1 MSTERVD
8 TAAQAGRGEKGLM
21 DTASAA
27 AARCPPRRAVLR
39 HALEYALFRV
49 LLFLLERLSWAAA
62 RRAGQ
67 ILGLITFSL
76 LRIRRRVVL
85 DNLAHA
91 FPAWSPSRRLAV
103 ARECYRQFGTTF
115 LELCLLP
122 RTRPED
128 LVARAALGDSEQFD
142 AALREGHGA
151 VIITGHLGNWEA
163 LGASLAARGYPLY
176 GLVARQRNRRISEQV
191 RRMRESVGI
200 RLLYTDRGLM
210 PVMRAL
216 RGNGFVAFPIDQDAG
231 RDGVFVEF
239 LGRMASAPLG
249 PVRFAR
255 HAGCPMIPGFCLR
268 QPDGTYKLE
277 MPGAVWVRTDLPPD
291 EAELEALTRVIAL
304 LEEVVRRYP
313 EQWFW
318 MHRRW
323 KTRPPGETPQSDR
336 RTGRAGLGRG
346 KRCAS

>member
-1 MSTERVD
+1 MSMEGTDSVAR
-8 TAAQAGRGEKGLM
+8 AGRGETGPRGA
-21 DTASAA
+21 ASAGDV
-27 AARCPPRRAVLR
+27 RRPQRLASFR
-39 HALEYALFRV
+39 HALEYAVFRV
-49 LLFLLERLSWAAA
+49 LLLLLERLSWDAA
-62 RRAGQ
+62 RRVGQ
-67 ILGLITFSL
+67 ILGTITFSA
-76 LRIRRRVVL
+76 LRIRRRVVVG
-85 DNLAHA
+85 NLAHA
-91 FPAWSPSRRLAV
+91 FPAWTPARRLAV

-128 LVARAALGDSEQFD
+128 LVARAVLGDSDQFD

-151 VIITGHLGNWEA
+151 IIITGHLGNWEV

-176 GLVARQRNRRISEQV
+176 GLVARQRNRRIDAQV
-191 RRMRESVGI
+191 RRMRESAGI

-239 LGRMASAPLG
+239 LGRLASAPLG

-255 HAGCPMIPGFCLR
+255 RAGCPMIPGFCLR

-277 MPGAVWVRTDLPPD
+277 MPGPVWVRADLPPD
-291 EAELEALTRVIAL
+291 EAEREALTRVTAL
-304 LEEVVRRYP
+304 LEEVVHRYP

-323 KTRPPGETPQSDR
+323 KTRPLGEAPEPAR
-336 RTGRAGLGRG
+336 RPERTGRGRG

>member
-1 MSTERVD
+1 
-8 TAAQAGRGEKGLM
+8 L
-21 DTASAA
+21 
-27 AARCPPRRAVLR
+27 
-39 HALEYALFRV
+39 
-49 LLFLLERLSWAAA
+49 LLFLLGRLSWGAA
-62 RRAGQ
+62 RRVGQ
-67 ILGLITFSL
+67 TLGTITFSA
-76 LRIRRRVVL
+76 LRIRRRVAL

-91 FPAWSPSRRLAV
+91 FPAWTPARRLAV

-122 RTRPED
+122 RTRPKD
-128 LVARAALGDSEQFD
+128 LIARAVLGDSEQFD

-176 GLVARQRNRRISEQV
+176 GLVARQRNRRIDEQV
-191 RRMRESVGI
+191 RRMRESAGI

-210 PVMRAL
+210 RVMRAL

-239 LGRMASAPLG
+239 LGRLVSAPLG

-255 HAGCPMIPGFCLR
+255 RAGCPMIPGFCLR
-268 QPDGTYKLE
+268 QPDGTFKLE
-277 MPGAVWVRTDLPPD
+277 MPGPVSVRADLPPD
-291 EAELEALTRVIAL
+291 EAELEALTRVTAL

-323 KTRPPGETPQSDR
+323 KTRPLGETG
-336 RTGRAGLGRG
+336 TGAPRW
-346 KRCAS
+346 

>member
-1 MSTERVD
+1 MSIEGAD
-8 TAAQAGRGEKGLM
+8 TAAHAGRGETELM
-21 DTASAA
+21 DRASAVA
-27 AARCPPRRAVLR
+27 VRRPQRRATLR

-49 LLFLLERLSWAAA
+49 LLFLVERLSWDAA
-62 RRAGQ
+62 RRVGRT
-67 ILGLITFSL
+67 LGTITFSA
-76 LRIRRRVVL
+76 LRIRRRVVSE
-85 DNLAHA
+85 NLARA
-91 FPAWSPSRRLAV
+91 FPAWMPARRLAV

-128 LVARAALGDSEQFD
+128 LMARAILGDREQFD

-151 VIITGHLGNWEA
+151 VIVTGHLGNWEA
-163 LGASLAARGYPLY
+163 LGASLAASGYPLY
-176 GLVARQRNRRISEQV
+176 GLVARQRNRRISGQV

-200 RLLYTDRGLM
+200 RILYTDRGLM

-231 RDGVFVEF
+231 RGGVFVEF
-239 LGRMASAPLG
+239 LGRKASAPLG

-255 HAGCPMIPGFCLR
+255 RAGCPMIPGFCLR
-268 QPDGTYKLE
+268 QPDGTYRLE
-277 MPGAVWVRTDLPPD
+277 MPGAVWVRTDLPPA
-291 EAELEALTRVIAL
+291 EAELEALTRVTAL

-323 KTRPPGETPQSDR
+323 KTRPPGETLRPDHRGTPEPRR
-336 RTGRAGLGRG
+336 RT
-346 KRCAS
+346 K